1 MKKKL
6 GLFSNEEQDQSL
18 IEQLL
23 KMMEKYKAD
32 YTNTFRSL
40 TLDAIE
46 NTALF
51 ESPEFKEWYKM
62 WQSRLERQ
70 EQSKENAYEMMKNNN
85 PSIIPRNHRVEE
97 ALEAAVTNEDYS
109 VMEQLLEALSNPYA
123 YSTDQEEYCIPP
135 APTNRPY
142 RTFVGLDCLIC
153 KRCVHIICVNA
164 PFYIPH
170 STKTLKYTSPMP
182 FL

>member
-1 MKKKL
+1 M
-6 GLFSNEEQDQSL
+6 
-18 IEQLL
+18 
-23 KMMEKYKAD
+23 
-32 YTNTFRSL
+32 
-40 TLDAIE
+40 AI
-46 NTALF
+46 
-51 ESPEFKEWYKM
+51 SIK
-62 WQSRLERQ
+62 RQ

-97 ALEAAVTNEDYS
+97 ALEAAVTNGDFS
-109 VMEQLLEALSNPYA
+109 VMEKLLEALSNPYA

-153 KRCVHIICVNA
+153 KRCVHINCVNA

-170 STKTLKYTSPMP
+170 STKTLKCTSPDAISLIQNKFYTIP
-182 FL
+182 IVLLVSLLNKY

>member
-1 MKKKL
+1 
-6 GLFSNEEQDQSL
+6 
-18 IEQLL
+18 LL

-70 EQSKENAYEMMKNNN
+70 DESKENAYEMMKNNN

-97 ALEAAVTNEDYS
+97 ALEAAVTNGDYS
-109 VMEQLLEALSNPYA
+109 VMEKLLEALANPYA
-123 YSTDQEEYCIPP
+123 YATDQE
-135 APTNRPY
+135 
-142 RTFVGLDCLIC
+142 
-153 KRCVHIICVNA
+153 
-164 PFYIPH
+164 
-170 STKTLKYTSPMP
+170 
-182 FL
+182 

>member
-1 MKKKL
+1 MVPWNEKKL
-6 GLFSNEEQDQSL
+6 GLFSTEEQDQPL

-51 ESPEFKEWYKM
+51 ESPEYKDWYKL
-62 WQSRLERQ
+62 WQSRLKRQ

-97 ALEAAVTNEDYS
+97 ALEAAVTNGDFS
-109 VMEQLLEALSNPYA
+109 VMEKLLEALSNPYA
-123 YSTDQEEYCIPP
+123 YSTIKKNT
-135 APTNRPY
+135 AFRLH
-142 RTFVGLDCLIC
+142 RRIALIVLFVGLDCLIC
-153 KRCVHIICVNA
+153 KRCVHINCVNA
-164 PFYIPH
+164 PFYIPP
-170 STKTLKYTSPMP
+170 LN
-182 FL
+182 